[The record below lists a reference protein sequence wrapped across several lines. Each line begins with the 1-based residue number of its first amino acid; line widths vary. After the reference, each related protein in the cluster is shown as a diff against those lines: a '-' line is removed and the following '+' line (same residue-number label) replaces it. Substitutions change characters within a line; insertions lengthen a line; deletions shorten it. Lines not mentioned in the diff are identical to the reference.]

1 MNWTKASAIA
11 EIVSSIAVLATL
23 AYLAVQTQQLAT
35 QTQQNTEALQA
46 NGRQATTGLEMQL
59 LLNQADHPEIWA
71 RQHLEDLSDVEL
83 AHLNSWLVAFF
94 RLRELDWF
102 NYESGVIGEDEW
114 QSYRQ
119 AIFKVLASERSR
131 KWWANMANVYNASF
145 AAEVTEMIEGTPT
158 IQTNGILDAFQ

>member
-46 NGRQATTGLEMQL
+46 NGRQATAGLEMQL

-71 RQHLEDLSDVEL
+71 RQHLQDLSDVEL

-102 NYESGVIGEDEW
+102 NYENGVIGEDEW

-131 KWWANMANVYNASF
+131 RWWANMANGYNASF
-145 AAEVTEMIEGTPT
+145 AAEVTQMIEGTPT